1 MRSDEGQILD
11 TFLDTIWIE
20 KGLSQNTLDSYKS
33 DIEKYFLWL
42 SKISLNYKEVSRAD
56 ILQYLSY
63 LFNQKLGSKSV
74 ARKLSS
80 LRMFYKYLV
89 VKNILSIDP
98 CEKVETPKVMKSIPK
113 TLDENE
119 IERLLECPDDNSSL
133 GLRDKAM
140 IETLYSCGLRVSELI
155 NLELIHVNARQGV
168 MKVLG
173 KGQKERLVPM
183 GEKLIN
189 IMDAYLNDSRP
200 KLLKRN
206 ISDYFFISSRGSKM
220 TRQSFWHRIKF
231 YSEKAGLNK
240 KNISPHVLRHAFA
253 THLLNNGADLRVVQL
268 LLGHSDLNTT
278 QIYTEV
284 AKYRLQQ
291 LHNEHHPR
299 G

>member
-1 MRSDEGQILD
+1 MDRKERQNLD
-11 TFLDTIWIE
+11 AFIDTIWIE
-20 KGLSQNTLDSYKS
+20 KGLSVNTLNSYKS
-33 DIEKYFLWL
+33 DLEKYFQWL
-42 SKISLNYKEVSRAD
+42 SINSLSFKEVSRSE
-56 ILQYLSY
+56 ILLYLSF
-63 LFNQKLGSKSV
+63 LFKSKLGSKSV

-80 LRMFYKYLV
+80 LRSFYKFLV
-89 VKNILSIDP
+89 VKNILKSDP
-98 CEKVETPKVMKSIPK
+98 CEKVETPKVIKSIPK
-113 TLDENE
+113 TLTEDEV
-119 IERLLECPDDNSSL
+119 ERLLEAPDINSSL
-133 GLRDKAM
+133 GMRDKTM

-155 NLELIHVNARQGV
+155 GLELIHVNLRQGV
-168 MKVLG
+168 MKILG

-183 GEKLIN
+183 SEKLISL
-189 IMDAYLNDSRP
+189 MDSYLVESRL
-200 KLLKRN
+200 KLLNKKN
-206 ISDYFFISSRGSKM
+206 SNYFFISTRGDKM

-231 YSEKAGLNK
+231 YANKANLSS

-284 AKYRLQQ
+284 AKYRLKQ

>member
-1 MRSDEGQILD
+1 MDRRERQNLD
-11 TFLDTIWIE
+11 AFIDTIWIE
-20 KGLSQNTLDSYKS
+20 KGLSVNTLNSYKS
-33 DIEKYFLWL
+33 DLEKYFQWL
-42 SKISLNYKEVSRAD
+42 SINSLSFEEVSRSE
-56 ILQYLSY
+56 ILLYLSF
-63 LFNQKLGSKSV
+63 LFKSKLGSKSV

-80 LRMFYKYLV
+80 LRSFYKFLV
-89 VKNILSIDP
+89 VKNILSNDP
-98 CEKVETPKVMKSIPK
+98 CEKVETPKAIKSIPK
-113 TLDENE
+113 TLTEE
-119 IERLLECPDDNSSL
+119 EVERLLEAPDINSSL
-133 GLRDKAM
+133 GMRDKTM

-155 NLELIHVNARQGV
+155 GLELIHVNLRQGV
-168 MKVLG
+168 MKILG

-183 GEKLIN
+183 SEKLIN
-189 IMDAYLNDSRP
+189 LMDSYLVESRLI
-200 KLLKRN
+200 LLNKKN
-206 ISDYFFISSRGSKM
+206 SNYFFISTRGDKM

-231 YSEKAGLNK
+231 YANKANLSS

-284 AKYRLQQ
+284 AKYRLKQ

>member
-173 KGQKERLVPM
+173 KLS
-183 GEKLIN
+183 LIH
-189 IMDAYLNDSRP
+189 I
-200 KLLKRN
+200 
-206 ISDYFFISSRGSKM
+206 
-220 TRQSFWHRIKF
+220 
-231 YSEKAGLNK
+231 
-240 KNISPHVLRHAFA
+240 
-253 THLLNNGADLRVVQL
+253 
-268 LLGHSDLNTT
+268 
-278 QIYTEV
+278 
-284 AKYRLQQ
+284 
-291 LHNEHHPR
+291 
-299 G
+299 

>member
-42 SKISLNYKEVSRAD
+42 SKISLNYEEVSRAD